1 MKFLLAL
8 SFVLLFVS
16 CSTSDDVE
24 DDNTVHMP
32 VTLIIPASDQPPTT
46 RVGDPGTY
54 EQFKLPQYAYI
65 YIICKSLAGEDVV
78 VRSTPQLD
86 GSWTK
91 TQYTGAMAANGDS
104 VYQYN
109 GNIEV
114 RLPVGRTATGKVYV
128 ALSTVPLSGLP
139 TGNEG
144 FLTTGET
151 EETVRNYQFTLNDE
165 TRAELANI
173 YSTPYNY
180 RPDGVTYYG
189 TMNDINTLTPSIEIV
204 LYHVAAKL
212 DLLWNVDESIQQ
224 TTAISKIKLSLP
236 NASSCYIF
244 RPLDNLQTSYASD
257 SILTTKGTQWY
268 GRDYKYIIPVAS
280 TDGTYSFDAELTT
293 TNGER
298 NTTVSAGTINRS
310 QPFTPWM
317 RGNITVRN

>member
-1 MKFLLAL
+1 MKFLLAI
-8 SFVLLFVS
+8 SFLLLIVS
-16 CSTSDDVE
+16 CSTSDDAE
-24 DDNTVHMP
+24 DGDYVRMP
-32 VTLIIPASDQPPTT
+32 VTLYIPASDEPPTT

-54 EQFKLPQYAYI
+54 EQFKLPRYAYI
-65 YIICKSLAGEDVV
+65 YIICKSPTGEDIV
-78 VRSTPQLD
+78 VRSTPQLN

-91 TQYTGAMAANGDS
+91 THYAGAMATSGDS

-128 ALSTVPLSGLP
+128 ALSTVALNGLP

-144 FLTTGET
+144 YVTTGET
-151 EETVRNYQFTLNDE
+151 ETTVQNYQFTLNDE

-212 DLLWNVDESIQQ
+212 DLLWNVDASIQQ
-224 TTAISKIKLSLP
+224 TTAVNKIKLSLP
-236 NASSCYIF
+236 DVQSCYIF
-244 RPLDNLQTSYASD
+244 RPLDNSQTETFTD
-257 SILTTKGTQWY
+257 SIVTTKGTQWY
-268 GRDYKYIIPVAS
+268 GRDYRYIIPVAGS
-280 TDGTYSFDAELTT
+280 DGTYTFDADLTT
-293 TNGER
+293 TSGSR
-298 NTTVSAGTINRS
+298 STTVNAGIINRA

-317 RGNITVRN
+317 RGTITVSN